1 MTGIIKVVPPEGWAP
16 PFAVDIEKF
25 LFTPRVQKLNE
36 LEAKSRCHFQFMEG
50 LAKFWHLQVLTTT
63 RTFHNNIQYKCYS
76 GEKDRI

>member
-1 MTGIIKVVPPEGWAP
+1 MPPEGWAP

-50 LAKFWHLQVLTTT
+50 LAKFWHLQV
-63 RTFHNNIQYKCYS
+63 
-76 GEKDRI
+76 GEICFLLDPKTEKADLLEILQF